1 MKNNIKKLREEL
13 GISQEQLANIV
24 NIPVEELNDIE
35 SNKNIPSLLTARDI
49 TKALKKDF
57 IADVFLFEEWF
68 FLKS

>member
-1 MKNNIKKLREEL
+1 MKNNIKGLREEL
-13 GISQEQLANIV
+13 VISQEQLANIV

-57 IADVFLFEEWF
+57 IADVFLFEE
-68 FLKS
+68 

>member
-57 IADVFLFEEWF
+57 IADVFLFEE
-68 FLKS
+68 